1 MRPIAWDPVNGPVFV
16 FELTKA
22 YALSGERDL
31 AIEQLEKLIR
41 IPSDVS
47 YGGLCYNPRW
57 DILRGDP
64 RFEKIVA
71 ALAPK

>member
-1 MRPIAWDPVNGPVFV
+1 VNGPVLV

-47 YGGLCYNPRW
+47 YGGLRYNPRW

-71 ALAPK
+71 SLAPK